1 MNEAPMPLSPAPGA
15 RGAKLCGIWSII
27 AAVTCVG
34 IPVGIV
40 LAIIA
45 LVQQAKANRL
55 AKENPDLYERP
66 TNAGLITGIVGL
78 AMPVL
83 MLPFI
88 GIVSAI
94 AIPALLSQRARA
106 RDKVAVMN
114 MVGRTGDLLGQ
125 YDKLSEAKTP
135 VEQIPGALEAWLKQ
149 NTDGNLNPWI
159 QGGSAFDY
167 HIELVT
173 GLDRDGMENA
183 ARERAGTLGQ
193 PVWVLELP
201 APDKFSPGLTNPGY
215 LAGAVQVQNEV
226 RGERTVVKVVE
237 VE

>member
-66 TNAGLITGIVGL
+66 AATGLVTGIIGL

-88 GIVSAI
+88 GIASAI

-106 RDKVAVMN
+106 RDKAAMEHV
-114 MVGRTGDLLGQ
+114 VGRLGDLLGQ
-125 YDKLSEAKTP
+125 YDKQRELNTAP
-135 VEQIPGALEAWLKQ
+135 EQIPSALEA
-149 NTDGNLNPWI
+149 
-159 QGGSAFDY
+159 
-167 HIELVT
+167 
-173 GLDRDGMENA
+173 
-183 ARERAGTLGQ
+183 
-193 PVWVLELP
+193 
-201 APDKFSPGLTNPGY
+201 Y
-215 LAGAVQVQNEV
+215 L
-226 RGERTVVKVVE
+226 
-237 VE
+237 

>member
-66 TNAGLITGIVGL
+66 AATGLVTGIIGL

-94 AIPALLSQRARA
+94 AIPAMLSQRSRA
-106 RDKVAVMN
+106 RDKAAMEHV
-114 MVGRTGDLLGQ
+114 VGRLGDLLGQ
-125 YDKLSEAKTP
+125 YDKQRELNTAP
-135 VEQIPGALEAWLKQ
+135 EQIPSALEAYLRQ
-149 NTDGNLNPWI
+149 ETAADRNPWNAA
-159 QGGSAFDY
+159 SPAFRY
-167 HIELVT
+167 NIEIVT
-173 GLDRDGMENA
+173 GMDEEAVKEEAKGQATE
-183 ARERAGTLGQ
+183 LGEA
-193 PVWVLELP
+193 VFVLELP
-201 APDKFSPGLTNPGY
+201 QTGQPGF
-215 LAGAVQVQNEV
+215 LAGAVRMQNPV
-226 RGERTVVKVVE
+226 AGEPVYTRITE